1 MAFPNTLNKCRA
13 CCHPDWTKLR
23 FRVCYLQVAN
33 AGRSH
38 NICRQALKG
47 SCEDS
52 SPTPR
57 QMGVSAPLKHP
68 LGRLDWSISP
78 KWDACVFWVALLLRA
93 SGYVVINSMIDD
105 FNASRM
111 GCPERRNRTEN
122 VYLPIAWNR
131 AHEVATRFVLLPCLG
146 GNFSTMGLWRT
157 WGGDD
162 LLGEAS

>member
-13 CCHPDWTKLR
+13 CCQPDWTKLC
-23 FRVCYLQVAN
+23 FRVCYLQAAN
-33 AGRSH
+33 AGPTTYATR
-38 NICRQALKG
+38 LWKG
-47 SCEDS
+47 AVKTEA
-52 SPTPR
+52 PHPR

-78 KWDACVFWVALLLRA
+78 KWDACVLWAALLLRA

-122 VYLPIAWNR
+122 TYLPIAWNR
-131 AHEVATRFVLLPCLG
+131 AHEASTRFVLLTHPG
-146 GNFSTMGLWRT
+146 GSFSTRGLRRT
-157 WGGDD
+157 
-162 LLGEAS
+162 